1 MLTLKIYGQSSTSI
15 SVGVRWAIKEGE
27 RVGRSTLIYEG
38 LLSNAKTKT
47 NLRETSRIDSLFH
60 PQFQHDCCWC
70 IEKKSQDEE
79 GVRRG
84 TGFEATKTGRRG
96 EVNRERLPDCITAHA
111 LPHSALALGTFF
123 PCFVQLLA
131 RRSLIAEIFVG
142 AEQTESFSFDFVYSF
157 HPHRNLLHLGFD
169 DTALEE
175 KWRAIATLLMTACRF
190 LCFHAKQ
197 FSVSLLSTPPSHG
210 EPTTE
215 KGKIE
220 FNSCSAVGFFRTKA
234 KRESN
239 AAGGKKNRYLCLEHF
254 SRLLL

>member
-27 RVGRSTLIYEG
+27 RVGRITLIYEG

-84 TGFEATKTGRRG
+84 TGSEATKNRMAARARATPFCPCPWNIFSLFRSTSRPSL
-96 EVNRERLPDCITAHA
+96 VNCGNFRWSRANRI
-111 LPHSALALGTFF
+111 
-123 PCFVQLLA
+123 V
-131 RRSLIAEIFVG
+131 
-142 AEQTESFSFDFVYSF
+142 SFDFVHSF

-169 DTALEE
+169 DIAVEE
-175 KWRAIATLLMTACRF
+175 KWRAIATLLMTACGF
-190 LCFHAKQ
+190 LCFHAKL
-197 FSVSLLSTPPSHG
+197 FSVSLLSTPPSPG

-215 KGKIE
+215 KAKIE
-220 FNSCSAVGFFRTKA
+220 FNSCTAVGFFRTKP

-239 AAGGKKNRYLCLEHF
+239 AAGGKKNR
-254 SRLLL
+254 